1 MDVSC
6 IPVPSKEEKGQ
17 WQYNRIAHG
26 YAKGRGIQI
35 GEKLVGYN
43 NEHLKITRT

>member
-6 IPVPSKEEKGQ
+6 LPVPSKEQKTDSG
-17 WQYNRIAHG
+17 NRIAHG

-35 GEKLVGYN
+35 GEELVGHN
-43 NEHLKITRT
+43 NI